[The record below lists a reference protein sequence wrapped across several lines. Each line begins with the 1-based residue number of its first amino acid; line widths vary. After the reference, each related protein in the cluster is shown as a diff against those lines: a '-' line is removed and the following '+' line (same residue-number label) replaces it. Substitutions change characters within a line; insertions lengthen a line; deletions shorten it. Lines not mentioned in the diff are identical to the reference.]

1 MPEKGKLFIISGP
14 SGAGKST
21 VIESVLKRRPRLRY
35 SISCTTRAPRGNEK
49 NGVDYHFISENIFQE
64 KMDAGEFAEWA
75 EVHGHMYGTSATYI
89 EGTLAAGEDVLL
101 DIDVA
106 GEKQLRSRFPEAVS
120 VFIAPP
126 TMEELEK
133 RLTGRDTDSSGAV
146 DQRLKNAKA
155 EMAQA
160 VSYDHVL
167 VNKDLAQTVSRLEA
181 IINNTSSNG

>member
-35 SISCTTRAPRGNEK
+35 SISYTTRAPRRNEK
-49 NGVDYHFISENIFQE
+49 NGVDYHFISENIFRE
-64 KMDAGEFAEWA
+64 KMDTGEFAEWA
-75 EVHGHMYGTSATYI
+75 EVHGYMYGTSATHI
-89 EGTLAAGEDVLL
+89 EEAMAAGEDILL
-101 DIDVA
+101 DIDVVGA
-106 GEKQLRSRFPEAVS
+106 KQLRSRFPGAVS

-126 TMEELEK
+126 TMKELER